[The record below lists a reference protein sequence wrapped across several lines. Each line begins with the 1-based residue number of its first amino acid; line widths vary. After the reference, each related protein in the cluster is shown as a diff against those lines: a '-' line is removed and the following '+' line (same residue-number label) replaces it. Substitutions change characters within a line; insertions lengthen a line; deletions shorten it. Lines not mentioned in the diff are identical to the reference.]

1 MIARMDLPLLEDDS
15 GAEGMIEPA
24 RVVPDV
30 DMPERAVLCFF
41 GDVVREVVSA
51 RPEARQ
57 VTALS
62 SELGLTPVWEIEVGG
77 QRLAVLQ
84 PGVGAPLAA
93 AFCEEL
99 IAMGTRRLV
108 ACGGAG
114 ALTPELEL
122 GRAVVVDSAVRDEG
136 TSHHYMPASGVIEA
150 DPHAVA
156 TVATACE
163 AAAVAHLVGRSWTT
177 DAIYRETRDRVAR
190 RVAQQCVVVEMEAA
204 ALLSLARHRGV
215 VLGQV
220 LMAGDTLAGET
231 WEDRGWMSGQGPP
244 GAAVL
249 DRGASRGSAIGRQ
262 AR

>member
-15 GAEGMIEPA
+15 GAEGVIEPG

-30 DMPERAVLCFF
+30 DMPECAVLCFF
-41 GDVVREVVSA
+41 GDVVREVVPA
-51 RPEARQ
+51 RPGARQ
-57 VTALS
+57 VTALT
-62 SELGLTPVWEIEVGG
+62 SELGSTPVWEIEVGG

-84 PGVGAPLAA
+84 PGVGAPMAA
-93 AFCEEL
+93 ALTEEI
-99 IAMGTRRLV
+99 IAMGARRFV

-136 TSHHYMPASGVIEA
+136 TSHHYVPASGVIDP

-156 TVATACE
+156 TVANACE
-163 AAAVAHLVGRSWTT
+163 AARVAHVVGRSWTT
-177 DAIYRETRDRVAR
+177 DAIYRETRDRLAR

-204 ALLSLARHRGV
+204 ALLSLARYRKV
-215 VLGQV
+215 MLGQV

-231 WEDRGWMSGQGPP
+231 WDDRGWMSERDARERLFWIAAR
-244 GAAVL
+244 AAVAL
-249 DRGASRGSAIGRQ
+249 
-262 AR
+262 

>member
-1 MIARMDLPLLEDDS
+1 MIARVDLPLLEDDS
-15 GAEGMIEPA
+15 GAEGVIEPA

-51 RPEARQ
+51 RPEARR
-57 VTALS
+57 VTALG
-62 SELGLTPVWEIEVGG
+62 SEFGSTPVWEIRVGG

-93 AFCEEL
+93 AFSEEI
-99 IAMGTRRLV
+99 IAMGARWLV

-114 ALTPELEL
+114 ALVPELEL

-136 TSHHYMPASGVIEA
+136 TSHHYVPASGVIDA
-150 DPHAVA
+150 DPQAVA
-156 TVATACE
+156 AVAKACE
-163 AAAVAHLVGRSWTT
+163 AAGVAHVVGRSWTT
-177 DAIYRETRDRVAR
+177 DAIYRETRDRMAR

-204 ALLSLARHRGV
+204 ALLSLARYREV

-220 LMAGDTLAGET
+220 LMAGDSLAGDA
-231 WEDRGWMSGQGPP
+231 WDDRGWMSDREARERLFWIAAQ
-244 GAAVL
+244 AAVAL
-249 DRGASRGSAIGRQ
+249 
-262 AR
+262 